1 MNRSLYIAS
10 SGMKAQ
16 QLNLDVIA
24 NNLAN
29 VNTTGFKK
37 STVDFQSLFYQ
48 ILQRPVAAGEN
59 GINRLG
65 IEVGT
70 GVKVAATKTIFANG
84 ILEQTGNALD
94 LAIEGRGFFMVELPT
109 GEVGFTRGGSLRVDG
124 EGFLINPDGCRL
136 LSTQGNVSA
145 ETPINI
151 GGEELKYLQPDTDDM
166 TINIAPNGEIITEK
180 DIATPPVLELAYFT
194 NPGGLQAVGSTTY
207 VTTAACGETMIGQP
221 ATGSF
226 GILRPSFLEESNV
239 QIVDEMVKM
248 IMAQRAYEIGSK
260 AIQTSDDMMG
270 LTNNLKR

>member
-84 ILEQTGNALD
+84 ILEQTGNDLD

-180 DIATPPVLELAYFT
+180 DIATPLILELAYFT
-194 NPGGLQAVGSTTY
+194 YPGGLQAVGSTTY

>member
-84 ILEQTGNALD
+84 ILEQTGNDLD

-180 DIATPPVLELAYFT
+180 DIATPLILELGVWQYPF
-194 NPGGLQAVGSTTY
+194 
-207 VTTAACGETMIGQP
+207 
-221 ATGSF
+221 
-226 GILRPSFLEESNV
+226 R
-239 QIVDEMVKM
+239 
-248 IMAQRAYEIGSK
+248 
-260 AIQTSDDMMG
+260 
-270 LTNNLKR
+270 

>member
-84 ILEQTGNALD
+84 ILEQTGNDLD

-145 ETPINI
+145 ETPINL

>member
-84 ILEQTGNALD
+84 ILEQTGNDLD

-180 DIATPPVLELAYFT
+180 DIATPLILELAYFT
-194 NPGGLQAVGSTTY
+194 NPGGLQAVGSTCY
-207 VTTAACGETMIGQP
+207 VPTAACGETIIGQP
-221 ATGSF
+221 ATENF